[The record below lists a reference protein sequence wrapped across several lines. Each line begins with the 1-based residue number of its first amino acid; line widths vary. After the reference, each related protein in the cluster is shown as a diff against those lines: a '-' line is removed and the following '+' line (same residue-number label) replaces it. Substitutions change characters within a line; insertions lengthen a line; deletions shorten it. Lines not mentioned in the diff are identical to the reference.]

1 MKIRYLLLI
10 LLALLCIGVASCDEA
25 GIPSKSSS
33 EHTHTYTTTV
43 IAPTCT
49 EQGYTLQECSCG
61 VSGRSN
67 TVDALEHTLGSWITV
82 SEASCT
88 AEGKKELYCLTCE
101 ELIEEKTEKMLAHPY
116 TDTVV
121 APTCTEKGYTKHVC
135 KVCSHTVSDTYVPE
149 IAHVEGE
156 PIISKNPTC
165 KQTGEREYHCAECD
179 ALMRKQTVGAVGCE
193 YIAYSIEASGEDEAH
208 TLYVCSS
215 CGDSHTGPYIPSDAL
230 QQATAKEIYNK
241 TRDAIVE
248 IVAYDKAG
256 RSMAIGSGFFISED
270 GYIVTNYHV
279 IRGAYS
285 LAVIKYSSAGAITSV
300 KVSAYD
306 ANQDV
311 AILKI
316 ETSGEKYLE
325 FSTEAVK
332 TGDTVYAIGSTLGL
346 TDTFTMGIIS
356 NPNRYIT
363 GKHCLQFT
371 APISGGNSGGP
382 LLNSEGKVI
391 GVVTLTTVSGQ
402 NINFA
407 IKASTVEALD
417 RVKLDT
423 PLSVSTVYNN
433 TLEAN
438 ALHILKYYIMNNHT
452 SCNGEIYY
460 IFEYDPQSATSLGR
474 EYYYAYDSAT
484 DEVYLQIDLIASKTG
499 MNRLT
504 ISVLLDDDGDG
515 KFAFSMYDYNYSQT
529 TIAGY
534 LSHTADLNIMGSTF
548 DGDYFDAVFT
558 HVDIKY
564 LETDTEN
571 SPTKMKTL
579 LYQSY
584 SSLIAK
590 FAIMLSSSETDIDA
604 ELLDISLP
612 Q

>member
-10 LLALLCIGVASCDEA
+10 LLVLICALLASCDEA
-25 GIPSKSSS
+25 EMPSESSP
-33 EHTHTYTTTV
+33 EHTHTYTSTV

-49 EQGYTLQECSCG
+49 EQGYTLRECSCG
-61 VSGRSN
+61 VGERVN
-67 TVDALEHTLGSWITV
+67 LVDELGHTLGSWVTV

-88 AEGKKELYCLTCE
+88 AEGKKELYCITCE
-101 ELIEEKTEKMLAHPY
+101 KLIEEKTEKKLAHPY
-116 TDTVV
+116 NDTVV
-121 APTCTEKGYTKHVC
+121 APTCTEKGYTKHMC
-135 KVCSHTVSDTYVPE
+135 KVCSHTVSDTYVSE

-156 PIISKNPTC
+156 PVISKNPTC
-165 KQTGEREYHCAECD
+165 KQTGEREYHCVECD
-179 ALMRKQTVGAVGCE
+179 TLMRKQTVGVVGCE

-215 CGDSHTGPYIPSDAL
+215 CGDSHTGPYISPDAL
-230 QQATAKEIYNK
+230 QQASAKEIYSK

-248 IVAYDKAG
+248 IIAYDKAG

-279 IRGAYS
+279 IRGACS
-285 LAVIKYSSAGAITSV
+285 LAVIKYASTGAVTSV
-300 KVSAYD
+300 KISAYD

-356 NPNRYIT
+356 NPNRYVA
-363 GKHCLQFT
+363 GKYCLQFT

-391 GVVTLTTVSGQ
+391 GVVTLTAVSGQ

-407 IKASTVEALD
+407 IRASTVEALD

-433 TLEAN
+433 TLEVN
-438 ALHILKYYIMNNHT
+438 ALHILKHYIMNNHT
-452 SCNGEIYY
+452 SCDGNIYY
-460 IFEYDPQSATSLGR
+460 IFDHDPQSATSLAR
-474 EYYYAYDSAT
+474 EYYYVYDSAT
-484 DEVYLQIDLIASKTG
+484 DEVYLQIDIIASETG

-515 KFAFSMYDYNYSQT
+515 KFAFSMYDYDYSQT

-534 LSHTADLNIMGSTF
+534 LDHTADLNIMGSTF

-564 LETDTEN
+564 LEADTDN
-571 SPTKMKTL
+571 SPSKMKAL

-590 FAIMLSSSETDIDA
+590 FAMMLSDSETGIDA